1 MNKEEKIALIKKETK
16 KMIKLIKEDK
26 HIDVEVKPISE
37 AQRDFYNPE
46 VLKTKKIGEIFS
58 IIYKK

>member
-26 HIDVEVKPISE
+26 HIDVEVRPISE